1 MIRLLL
7 ICCALGGAASA
18 QTLPERYKVYDVASN
33 DVLNIRS
40 GPVSTANIIGAFNP
54 TDMNVE
60 VLGIEGN
67 WAYVSAGERMGW
79 VSMRY
84 LRENP
89 VVPGDVPHTISC
101 LGTEPFWDM
110 TTQDDITS
118 YGSLGFE
125 RRPLT
130 VLRAAAANN
139 GFLVNAT
146 DMSSRIYTLSINA
159 LACGDGMSDRKF
171 GMSATLFTESPDG
184 NAVLTGCCTF
194 QVN

>member
-7 ICCALGGAASA
+7 ICSVLAGAASA

-40 GPVSTANIIGAFNP
+40 GPVATSDIIGSFNP

-60 VLGIEGN
+60 VLGIEDN

-101 LGTEPFWDM
+101 LGTEPFWDL
-110 TTQDDITS
+110 TRQNNTTS

-130 VLRAAAANN
+130 VMRAAAADN

-146 DMSSRIYTLSINA
+146 DISSRIYTLSINA
-159 LACGDGMSDRKF
+159 LACGDGLSDRQF
-171 GMSATLFTESPDG
+171 GMSATLFKEALNG
-184 NAVLTGCCTF
+184 NTVLTGCCTF